1 MNFLSLDG
9 IINQIIAAFGF
20 DKIQFMVLPEWFR
33 TIFTASGIWQTCGWT
48 SIIYLS
54 ALTSVDREILEAAMI
69 DGANRWKRMWHITLP
84 GIKSTVVTLLILNL
98 GRVMGSN
105 LERLTALENSQ
116 VKDFQYQLAV
126 YIYNK
131 GIGAGKFSA
140 ATAVGLFQSLIGLI
154 LVLLSDKFAKKL
166 GEDGLL

>member
-1 MNFLSLDG
+1 M
-9 IINQIIAAFGF
+9 
-20 DKIQFMVLPEWFR
+20 
-33 TIFTASGIWQTCGWT
+33 
-48 SIIYLS
+48 
-54 ALTSVDREILEAAMI
+54 
-69 DGANRWKRMWHITLP
+69 
-84 GIKSTVVTLLILNL
+84 LILNL

-140 ATAVGLFQSLIGLI
+140 ATAVWSVPVIDRIDPGSVI
-154 LVLLSDKFAKKL
+154 
-166 GEDGLL
+166 

>member
-1 MNFLSLDG
+1 MECEPLEENV
-9 IINQIIAAFGF
+9 AYH
-20 DKIQFMVLPEWFR
+20 
-33 TIFTASGIWQTCGWT
+33 T
-48 SIIYLS
+48 S
-54 ALTSVDREILEAAMI
+54 
-69 DGANRWKRMWHITLP
+69 

-140 ATAVGLFQSLIGLI
+140 ATPQ
-154 LVLLSDKFAKKL
+154 LVCSSH
-166 GEDGLL
+166 

>member
-1 MNFLSLDG
+1 MSDMMKMFVEQELQ
-9 IINQIIAAFGF
+9 NQIKENYPHMQYPPGLYA
-20 DKIQFMVLPEWFR
+20 KVV
-33 TIFTASGIWQTCGWT
+33 
-48 SIIYLS
+48 
-54 ALTSVDREILEAAMI
+54 SVRQNGELYEAAMI

>member
-1 MNFLSLDG
+1 
-9 IINQIIAAFGF
+9 
-20 DKIQFMVLPEWFR
+20 
-33 TIFTASGIWQTCGWT
+33 
-48 SIIYLS
+48 
-54 ALTSVDREILEAAMI
+54 
-69 DGANRWKRMWHITLP
+69 MWHITLP

-131 GIGAGKFSA
+131 GIGAGKIQCGDRSWS
-140 ATAVGLFQSLIGLI
+140 VPVIDRIDPGSVI
-154 LVLLSDKFAKKL
+154 
-166 GEDGLL
+166 